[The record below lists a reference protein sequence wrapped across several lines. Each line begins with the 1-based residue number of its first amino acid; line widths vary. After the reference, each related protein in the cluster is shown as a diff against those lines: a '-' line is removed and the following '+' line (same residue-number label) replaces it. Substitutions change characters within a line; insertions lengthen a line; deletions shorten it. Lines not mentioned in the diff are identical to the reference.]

1 MIRFLQ
7 TDNRLTKALLVVV
20 IGAASVSMV
29 VYLIPGLTQGDATS
43 PDTYAVVYPH
53 WYSKFFASGDDIS
66 QTKVQAMTQQQ
77 LEARGPQYANNPI
90 IVNLFEQQVGQQL
103 VQQQVMLDEAAKLGI
118 RASDDDVRAYLKTGE
133 TGAVLFPD
141 GKFIGQAQ
149 YAQLI
154 SDRLNMSVADFEAG
168 VKQDIVLRRLQ
179 ALVTDGVT
187 VSPQEVRDTYRKQNL
202 KIKFDYAV
210 ITSDDVAKSINPSDA
225 ELEAFF
231 KKKRR
236 ALC

>member
-118 RASDDDVRAYLKTGE
+118 RASDDDVRNYLKTGE
-133 TGAVLFPD
+133 
-141 GKFIGQAQ
+141 
-149 YAQLI
+149 
-154 SDRLNMSVADFEAG
+154 
-168 VKQDIVLRRLQ
+168 
-179 ALVTDGVT
+179 
-187 VSPQEVRDTYRKQNL
+187 
-202 KIKFDYAV
+202 
-210 ITSDDVAKSINPSDA
+210 
-225 ELEAFF
+225 
-231 KKKRR
+231 
-236 ALC
+236 